1 MAFTNGNGGGAYGQ
15 PMSAAQKAA
24 ATRRANRAAGIPPK
38 TSAAPKASSRSVL
51 NNYRQPQASSNAL
64 ILAALAAFETAM
76 KSKLADDRK
85 AGKLSPDAPKQFDTY
100 QKLKALALG
109 PTSSDAMKLE
119 AQSALRMSMIAA
131 IKLLF

>member
-1 MAFTNGNGGGAYGQ
+1 MFTNGNGA

-38 TSAAPKASSRSVL
+38 STTAPKASSRSVL
-51 NNYRQPQASSNAL
+51 NNYKQATPSSNAL
-64 ILAALAAFETAM
+64 LLSALAAFESAM
-76 KSKLADDRK
+76 KAKLADDRK
-85 AGKLSPDAPKQFDTY
+85 AGKLSPDASKQFDTY

-109 PTSSDAMKLE
+109 PTQNDAMRTE